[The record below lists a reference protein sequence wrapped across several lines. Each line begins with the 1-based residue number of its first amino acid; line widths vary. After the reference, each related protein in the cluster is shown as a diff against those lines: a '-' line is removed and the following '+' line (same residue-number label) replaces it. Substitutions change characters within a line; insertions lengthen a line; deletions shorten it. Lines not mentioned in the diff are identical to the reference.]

1 MTGSNRRCPGA
12 LADPGRRRVLGAGAA
27 AIAAAGLPFASSR
40 AQAEGSG
47 FDQMADV
54 VVVGA
59 GAAGAS
65 AAWHARRAGLEVLV
79 LEKAPAPGGTAAKSV
94 GGIWVPANRFLVAA
108 GIDDA
113 RADALRYMA
122 RLSWPQ
128 SYDPAHPR
136 YGADAAGF
144 ELLAAY
150 YDQAQRVFG
159 GLESAG
165 VLRLDNQ
172 FGPDLTMPDYYAH
185 LPENAVPS
193 GRALVPVTP
202 DGQIGNGAELM
213 RQFAAALAAAR
224 IPVQR
229 RCRAERLLQDA
240 GRAVTGL
247 EYSDREGQRRR
258 VGARRGVIFASG
270 GFTHDADLCRQ
281 FLKGPVFGGCAVPTA
296 EGDFVRI
303 AQAAGAQLGNMSNAW
318 WCQIPLDQALEHRSV
333 PTGIWC
339 SPGDSMLQVDA
350 RGARF
355 MNEKFVYNERTQRQ
369 FAWDPVS
376 GSYPQLLSFMVYDAR
391 CARQYAGFAPIPPE
405 GAAAAHVYS
414 GGTLRELA
422 AALDARLREIAPHT
436 GGAALAPDFA
446 ERLEATVARFNG
458 FAAAGQDADFAR
470 GETPIEPFFHFFG
483 PRREFDNPLPN
494 PTLHPLASQGPYYA
508 VILVPGT
515 LDTKGGPRIDRHAR
529 VLDPWGE
536 PIPGLY
542 GAGNCIASPT
552 GPAYWAGGATLGPAI
567 TFGALAARHAARRGV

>member
-1 MTGSNRRCPGA
+1 
-12 LADPGRRRVLGAGAA
+12 
-27 AIAAAGLPFASSR
+27 
-40 AQAEGSG
+40 
-47 FDQMADV
+47 
-54 VVVGA
+54 
-59 GAAGAS
+59 
-65 AAWHARRAGLEVLV
+65 
-79 LEKAPAPGGTAAKSV
+79 
-94 GGIWVPANRFLVAA
+94 
-108 GIDDA
+108 
-113 RADALRYMA
+113 
-122 RLSWPQ
+122 
-128 SYDPAHPR
+128 
-136 YGADAAGF
+136 
-144 ELLAAY
+144 
-150 YDQAQRVFG
+150 
-159 GLESAG
+159 
-165 VLRLDNQ
+165 
-172 FGPDLTMPDYYAH
+172 
-185 LPENAVPS
+185 
-193 GRALVPVTP
+193 
-202 DGQIGNGAELM
+202 
-213 RQFAAALAAAR
+213 
-224 IPVQR
+224 
-229 RCRAERLLQDA
+229 
-240 GRAVTGL
+240 
-247 EYSDREGQRRR
+247 
-258 VGARRGVIFASG
+258 
-270 GFTHDADLCRQ
+270 
-281 FLKGPVFGGCAVPTA
+281 
-296 EGDFVRI
+296 
-303 AQAAGAQLGNMSNAW
+303 
-318 WCQIPLDQALEHRSV
+318 
-333 PTGIWC
+333 
-339 SPGDSMLQVDA
+339 MLQVDA